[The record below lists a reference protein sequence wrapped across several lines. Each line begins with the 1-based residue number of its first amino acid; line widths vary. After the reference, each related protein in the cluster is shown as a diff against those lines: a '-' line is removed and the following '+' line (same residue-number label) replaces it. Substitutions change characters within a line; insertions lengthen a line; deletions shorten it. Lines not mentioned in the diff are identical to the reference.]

1 MFEIAPLYSS
11 HGSMI
16 RVKVGLYV
24 GAESID

>member
-1 MFEIAPLYSS
+1 MFEIVPLYSS
-11 HGSMI
+11 HRRMI